1 MNINK
6 QKGLRLLATCK
17 QMNEKT
23 LMHVKGERS
32 RQPQKIRTNLN
43 HAGKTYEFGPILSI
57 LRLIRE
63 NVLNFEVRAKC

>member
-32 RQPQKIRTNLN
+32 RQP
-43 HAGKTYEFGPILSI
+43 
-57 LRLIRE
+57 
-63 NVLNFEVRAKC
+63 